1 MARRRASM
9 REGPLAELFRATEA
23 AQRQAEQEPEQQHAP
38 VEPPAEEPDERTV
51 DHVPSWEEA
60 AAARAETPA
69 PRRAV
74 APARPDA
81 AAPGAA
87 AAAAGPDA
95 DARPRP
101 VPDPSPP
108 QIHAQPPVSA
118 PPPPPV
124 QATRYLEA
132 LPEQP
137 ARLHRMPRADSSAYL
152 AVIKVVGVGGAG
164 LNAVNRMIDA
174 GINQVEFIG
183 VNTDI
188 QALHMSDAPQKIHIG
203 RELTQGLGSG
213 ADPNVGR
220 AAADEGYDQLKN
232 ALRGS
237 DMVFVAAGEGGGT
250 GTGAA
255 PIVAKIARE
264 LGALTVG
271 IVTTPFKFEGTKRR
285 HQADLGV
292 QALRE
297 VCDTTIVVP
306 NDRLLEVLDRST
318 SMLDAFKVADD
329 VLRQGVQGICDLI
342 TMPGLINLDFADVRT
357 IMANSGTALMGIGF
371 ASTGENR
378 AKEAAERALR
388 SPLIDEE
395 ITGAT
400 GILLSIAGG
409 DDMTLIEVNEAAEAI
424 RAAAT
429 EETNIIFG
437 ATVDDRLTG
446 QVWVTVV
453 ATGIGRARGSA
464 ARRSR
469 RPSPRAGELRA
480 TTWTSRASCARQ
492 IARTG
497 SQPSS
502 SLVASASLTRKL
514 DLRRAWFRP
523 GRSRNRSRWT
533 RSSRSRAAERSA
545 TTRTR
550 RSPRTSSIASST
562 PAA

>member
-23 AQRQAEQEPEQQHAP
+23 AQRQAEQEPEQQ
-38 VEPPAEEPDERTV
+38 PAGEAATEPDERTV

-60 AAARAETPA
+60 ARVEQPPTPTPA
-69 PRRAV
+69 P
-74 APARPDA
+74 PSPRPDPMPQPP
-81 AAPGAA
+81 AP
-87 AAAAGPDA
+87 D
-95 DARPRP
+95 P
-101 VPDPSPP
+101 VPDPAPVPDPVP
-108 QIHAQPPVSA
+108 QIRAV
-118 PPPPPV
+118 PPPV
-124 QATRYLEA
+124 TRYIDP

-137 ARLHRMPRADSSAYL
+137 ARLHRVPRGDTGSYL

-174 GINQVEFIG
+174 GINQVEFIA
-183 VNTDI
+183 VNTDM
-188 QALHMSDAPQKIHIG
+188 QALHMSDAPVKIHIG
-203 RELTQGLGSG
+203 QDLTQGLGSG

-255 PIVAKIARE
+255 PIIAKIARE

-271 IVTTPFKFEGTKRR
+271 IVTMPFKFEGTKRR

-292 QALRE
+292 QTLRQ

-357 IMANSGTALMGIGF
+357 IMSDSGTALMGIGF
-371 ASTGENR
+371 SSGTENR
-378 AKEAAERALR
+378 AREAAERALR

-395 ITGAT
+395 ITGAS

-409 DDMTLIEVNEAAEAI
+409 EDMTLIEVNEAAEAI
-424 RAAAT
+424 RSAAT
-429 EETNIIFG
+429 EDTNIIFG
-437 ATVDDRLTG
+437 ATIDDRLAG

-453 ATGIGRARGSA
+453 ATGIGRGARV
-464 ARRSR
+464 R
-469 RPSPRAGELRA
+469 RPPFEA
-480 TTWTSRASCARQ
+480 
-492 IARTG
+492 
-497 SQPSS
+497 P
-502 SLVASASLTRKL
+502 V
-514 DLRRAWFRP
+514 P
-523 GRSRNRSRWT
+523 V
-533 RSSRSRAAERSA
+533 RSSNGGSDDVDVPSFLR
-545 TTRTR
+545 
-550 RSPRTSSIASST
+550 
-562 PAA
+562 